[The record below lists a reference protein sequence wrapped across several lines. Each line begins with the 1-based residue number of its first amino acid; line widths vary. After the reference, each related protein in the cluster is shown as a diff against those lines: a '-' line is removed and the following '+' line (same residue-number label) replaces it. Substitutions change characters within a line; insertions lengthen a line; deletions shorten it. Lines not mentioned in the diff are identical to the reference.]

1 MAPSSGIPF
10 YSDKFY
16 NVKIMRV
23 YVAYLKEKCLWPDE
37 KIEQLFDRCN
47 CDITFLDAE
56 DNWFGQDLADR
67 FQENIQKMTGD
78 REIAYKVGSY
88 GFSAYARGISGR
100 LIQGF
105 VTPQTIFQNIG
116 KNSMAYSRGA
126 VLVPVSV
133 TSQAAVLRCSPVGGC
148 DEKSYQCLNRKGMLE
163 SIPYF
168 FGCKES
174 RISENK
180 CIHRG
185 DKYCE
190 YLIEWKNLTLFPKLA
205 VTTAVGGSGLVAAF
219 LTTHSPLFS
228 LAAGAGM
235 GLLSE
240 FWLLRHTA
248 KSLRDLI
255 QEKDK
260 ALQESLR
267 IFNRRYVESA
277 LKQNLI
283 FSAFQ
288 SLSLEEL
295 CRKTAETAKDILK
308 FDRVLIML
316 ADKERNVLKTVAT
329 SGFEGNLKEI
339 VEMAEFNIVPGNTTG
354 FIISVYNTGEPL
366 FLRNIHNKMG
376 KLSPRSQQL
385 LKLLGTKAFIAV
397 PIVTSDKS
405 VGVMAVEN
413 LDESRPL
420 INDDMNILLDIA
432 NLMGLIIPNVK
443 NFIAIKKSEKL
454 AKSLEEQERHLRQI
468 FQKFIPGEAVSR
480 LQHYGSEF
488 LTVQKRMVDVMFV
501 DIVGFTSFS
510 ETMPP
515 EEVADIL
522 NIYIDEIQETVD
534 LYGGRINKIIG
545 DGLLIY
551 FEDLGPNSIRAGY
564 AILRACAV
572 INQRLTAK
580 GYPFVAIGVGAHRGI
595 CSIGYIG
602 TKERLDYTLIGDTVN
617 VASRIEGYTRKT
629 GPNTFCFSS
638 ALLEAAEGFEYV
650 SKGKVPLKG
659 REESIEVLQL
669 LKPLKKMKKGP
680 LSPAFKRA
688 AKDGSKLRFTGKISR
703 EFQEIQQPSMN

>member
-1 MAPSSGIPF
+1 MSLSSGKPF
-10 YSDKFY
+10 YSDRFY
-16 NVKIMRV
+16 NVKIMRT
-23 YVAYLKEKCLWPDE
+23 YVAYLKEKCLWPNE
-37 KIEQLFDRCN
+37 KIEHLFDLCH
-47 CDITFLDAE
+47 CDITFLDSE
-56 DNWFGQDLADR
+56 DNWFDQDLADS
-67 FQENIQKMTGD
+67 FFEKVQKMTGD
-78 REIAYKVGSY
+78 DQIAYKVGSY

-105 VTPQTIFQNIG
+105 ATPQVIFQNIG

-126 VLVPVSV
+126 VLSPLSV
-133 TSQAAVLRCSPVGGC
+133 TSKSAVLRCTPVEGC
-148 DEKSYQCLNRKGMLE
+148 DEKPYQCLNRKGMLE
-163 SIPYF
+163 SVPLY

-174 RISENK
+174 RIVESK
-180 CIHRG
+180 CIHWG

-190 YLIEWKNLTLFPKLA
+190 YLIEWKNMTFFPRLA
-205 VTTAVGGSGLVAAF
+205 ITTATGGAIFVTACL
-219 LTTHSPLFS
+219 LTQSPLFS
-228 LAAGAGM
+228 LAIGAGM
-235 GLLSE
+235 GLLAD
-240 FWLLRHTA
+240 FWLLSRTV
-248 KSLRDLI
+248 KVLRELI
-255 QEKDK
+255 VEKDN

-267 IFNRRYVESA
+267 IFNRRYEESA

-288 SLSLEEL
+288 SLSVEEL
-295 CRKTAETAKDILK
+295 CLKTATTTKEIMK

-316 ADKERNVLKTVAT
+316 SDKERNVLKTGAAV
-329 SGFEGNLKEI
+329 GFKGNLKEI
-339 VEMAEFNIVPGNTTG
+339 VEMAEFNIDPNNTTG
-354 FIISVYNTGEPL
+354 FFISVYNTRKPL
-366 FLRNIHNKMG
+366 FLRDIPHKMS

-385 LKLLGTKAFIAV
+385 LKLMGTKAFIVV
-397 PIVTSDKS
+397 PIVTSDKA

-420 INDDMNILLDIA
+420 INDDMDILMEIS

-454 AKSLEEQERHLRQI
+454 AKSLEAQERQLRQI

-510 ETMPP
+510 ETIPP

-522 NIYIDEIQETVD
+522 NIYIHEVQETVD

-551 FEDLGPNSIRAGY
+551 FEDVGPNSICAGY
-564 AILRACAV
+564 AILQACKT
-572 INQRLTAK
+572 INERLTAK
-580 GYPFVAIGVGAHRGI
+580 GYPPVSIGVGAHRGI

-617 VASRIEGYTRKT
+617 VASRIEGYTRKI
-629 GPNTFCFSS
+629 GPDTFCFSS
-638 ALLEAAEGFEYV
+638 TLIEAAKDFEYV

-669 LKPLKKMKKGP
+669 LKPLKKTKKGLLKP
-680 LSPAFKRA
+680 VIKHLSKEE
-688 AKDGSKLRFTGKISR
+688 SKPEFTGKIGQ
-703 EFQEIQQPSMN
+703 EFGRLRSLP